1 MALIAVRDGP
11 GAPPGVAG
19 RDLDDGAFA
28 CRDEQRVDLVPIG
41 FALHAEHPAHD
52 VDALRV
58 PAGVDPETGRA
69 ADGGCLPRRRGLGDA
84 LLDAGVRRELAG
96 LVGGLG
102 RPEAPRAGQDRDGE
116 RLEVAEGAPLRP
128 GVAKTAGLVSRVDA
142 HRFLPRGWLAERRG
156 TPSPVAGSPLPV
168 PALPL
173 GAGNALG
180 RRWKPVCCGAGTDS
194 GTCPERAGYARDGEA
209 VAMPGRGNM
218 HAWWPVSA
226 MREGHRLG
234 GAIAGSEESTMNK
247 AAIVARVA
255 ARLGLSRI
263 RAEIAMDTVLDAIA
277 EGLAKEE
284 DVRISGFGTFRTKHR
299 AARTG
304 RNPKTGESVQIPALK
319 SPSFKAAKGLREAV
333 KRGWQAEAAE
343 PSDDGEDRPGSA
355 GAMLEMS
362 DWPGGVEPV
371 WTLLEPASIE
381 ALRAEP
387 AADNATLRLAAD
399 LPDEAF
405 GESAFVR
412 NALIALEL
420 IGNEFLPSLTEKGRF
435 GRDMVAS
442 MREAMTWPGMEATE
456 QFRAGKTLR
465 EGDVW
470 ELHLLHRLME
480 LAGLIEGE
488 AFLGQL
494 TSLAREMREPGR
506 RGALQALLFRHLFW
520 HADLSD
526 FVETFPPRAAGAV
539 AAGRYRRDPLGALE
553 RGWGV
558 AERGHARGL
567 DHGSRRCG
575 RENALECGGHDVR
588 RPRPGAAAL
597 VRAAR
602 IPGASRRGGGG
613 LAQDRPVRSLPVV
626 RCPVRGRPRWWALTG
641 VSWALRGKREG
652 RRGRETGP

>member
-1 MALIAVRDGP
+1 
-11 GAPPGVAG
+11 
-19 RDLDDGAFA
+19 
-28 CRDEQRVDLVPIG
+28 
-41 FALHAEHPAHD
+41 
-52 VDALRV
+52 
-58 PAGVDPETGRA
+58 
-69 ADGGCLPRRRGLGDA
+69 
-84 LLDAGVRRELAG
+84 
-96 LVGGLG
+96 
-102 RPEAPRAGQDRDGE
+102 
-116 RLEVAEGAPLRP
+116 
-128 GVAKTAGLVSRVDA
+128 
-142 HRFLPRGWLAERRG
+142 
-156 TPSPVAGSPLPV
+156 
-168 PALPL
+168 
-173 GAGNALG
+173 
-180 RRWKPVCCGAGTDS
+180 
-194 GTCPERAGYARDGEA
+194 
-209 VAMPGRGNM
+209 
-218 HAWWPVSA
+218 
-226 MREGHRLG
+226 
-234 GAIAGSEESTMNK
+234 MNK

-333 KRGWQAEAAE
+333 KRGWQPEAAE
-343 PSDDGEDRPGSA
+343 LSDDGDNRPGSA

-362 DWPGGVEPV
+362 EWPGGVEPV

-442 MREAMTWPGMEATE
+442 MREAMTWPGMEASE

-506 RGALQALLFRHLFW
+506 RGALQVLLFRHLFW

-526 FVETFPPRAAGAV
+526 FVETFPRGLPGRWPQDDIGVILWGLSNVAGEWQSV
-539 AAGRYRRDPLGALE
+539 DTLGALTTVRDDAVAKMHWNAE
-553 RGWGV
+553 GTMFAVRVLGPLRWFGLLEYRGPPEG
-558 AERGHARGL
+558 AEVGWRKTALFDRFL
-567 DHGSRRCG
+567 SFDVRFADG
-575 RENALECGGHDVR
+575 RAGGH
-588 RPRPGAAAL
+588 
-597 VRAAR
+597 
-602 IPGASRRGGGG
+602 
-613 LAQDRPVRSLPVV
+613 
-626 RCPVRGRPRWWALTG
+626 
-641 VSWALRGKREG
+641 
-652 RRGRETGP
+652 